1 MNRFVCRICGE
12 SKGYLTHVLA
22 YVTTRVRREFTV
34 SYSCNACGATFIDPH
49 KFSLNPRVERR
60 SA

>member
-34 SYSCNACGATFIDPH
+34 SYSCKACGATFNDPA
-49 KFSLNPRVERR
+49 KFSLDSGVER
-60 SA
+60 